1 MADKPIITHDFVPAV
16 VNIREED
23 PSRFLGGP
31 SLVIRSFKHEK
42 DRIKV
47 IILILPLLSSNLR
60 IQLKNIMPIEKN
72 TLIRNM
78 CIIVRLLNSEEEIL
92 IKKSSL

>member
-31 SLVIRSFKHEK
+31 SLVIRAFKHEK

-47 IILILPLLSSNLR
+47 ILYSKTEN
-60 IQLKNIMPIEKN
+60 
-72 TLIRNM
+72 
-78 CIIVRLLNSEEEIL
+78 
-92 IKKSSL
+92 

>member
-1 MADKPIITHDFVPAV
+1 MADKPIIAHDFIPPV

-47 IILILPLLSSNLR
+47 ISLVLTNPLSHQR
-60 IQLKNIMPIEKN
+60 KRLKNIMRIEKN
-72 TLIRNM
+72 ILIR
-78 CIIVRLLNSEEEIL
+78 
-92 IKKSSL
+92 

>member
-31 SLVIRSFKHEK
+31 SLVIRAFKHEK

-47 IILILPLLSSNLR
+47 IILEKTSISKISKGSNRRLSC
-60 IQLKNIMPIEKN
+60 
-72 TLIRNM
+72 T
-78 CIIVRLLNSEEEIL
+78 
-92 IKKSSL
+92 